1 MATAAHS
8 QSLIDTLREVAGI
21 SDRDLEHALEVHR
34 STHEPLPE
42 VLVNMGVLT
51 AEQRAQCLARHWGV
65 PFVHIKV
72 TDIPPEAVRLI
83 PPDLLQRLRVVPL
96 GQSGKRLS
104 VAMSNPLDIFAID
117 QLRLVTGFDIEPAMA
132 TEDDLNQAI
141 PALLFGGGEEITKTL
156 KQVTD
161 QMDVGD
167 QDFLVNTS
175 TDDETDLDA
184 LREMMDQAPVIKLVN
199 LIVQQ
204 AIQDS
209 ASDIHLQ
216 PEEKQLRVRMRVDG
230 ILHDKMTVPKQVQSA
245 LLSRVKLMADMDI
258 SEKRAPQDGRI
269 SLRFRGREYDF
280 RVSSYPGSNGEKI
293 VLRVLDKR
301 GLNRGLHQVGI
312 TGALLEEFER
322 LYHRPHGIV
331 LVTGPTG
338 SGKTTT
344 LYSVLRQI
352 NSPEKNILTI
362 EDPVEY
368 QLAGLTQGQVNPR
381 AQVTFASALRTMLRQ
396 DPNIIL
402 VGEMRDQETAK
413 IAIEAALTG
422 HLVFSTLHTNDA
434 PTAATRL
441 MEMGV
446 EPFLVASTLA
456 GVLAQRLVRVIC
468 TECKEEYEPPREAY
482 ERLGIAVGGDNVR
495 FYRGK
500 GCKNCG
506 QTGYKGRIGVFELM
520 VVTDTIRQ
528 LILGRAGAHELSEA
542 ARLEGM
548 VPLRGDAMH
557 KVLEGVT
564 TMEEALRV
572 IHTGD

>member
-8 QSLIDTLREVAGI
+8 QSLIETLREVAGI
-21 SDRDLEHALEVHR
+21 KDRDLEHALEVHR

-65 PFVHIKV
+65 PFVRIDV
-72 TDIPPEAVRLI
+72 TEIAVEVVRLI

-117 QLRLVTGFDIEPAMA
+117 QLRLVTGYDIEPAMA
-132 TEDDLNQAI
+132 SEDDLNQAI
-141 PALLFGGGEEITKTL
+141 PALLYGGEEITKTL

-161 QMDVGD
+161 QMEVGD
-167 QDFLVNTS
+167 QDILVNTS
-175 TDDETDLDA
+175 ADDETDLDA

-204 AIQDS
+204 AIQES

-216 PEEKQLRVRMRVDG
+216 PEEKQLRVRMRIDG

-280 RVSSYPGSNGEKI
+280 RVSSYPASNGEKI

-301 GLNRGLHQVGI
+301 GLTRGLHQVGI
-312 TGALLEEFER
+312 TGALLEGFER
-322 LYHRPHGIV
+322 LYHRPHGII

-368 QLAGLTQGQVNPR
+368 QLAGLTQGQVNAR
-381 AQVTFASALRTMLRQ
+381 AQVTFSSALRTMLRQ

-434 PTAATRL
+434 PSAATRL
-441 MEMGV
+441 MEMGI

-468 TECKEEYEPPREAY
+468 PECKEEYEPPREAY

-495 FYRGK
+495 FYRGT

-520 VVTDTIRQ
+520 VATDTIRQ
-528 LILGRAGAHELSEA
+528 LILQRSPAHEIAEA
-542 ARLEGM
+542 ARMEGM